1 MQATGYGTGFAGAG
15 AARVLA
21 RIDPLAKLAAMRG
34 MAGCDF
40 PRQWLKAQIQFFT
53 RWNRQEIQEI
63 RHSRRWHACCY
74 SFLKNLGFRAL
85 EE

>member
-40 PRQWLKAQIQFFT
+40 PRQ
-53 RWNRQEIQEI
+53 
-63 RHSRRWHACCY
+63 
-74 SFLKNLGFRAL
+74 
-85 EE
+85 